1 MRLEPLDKPSSLLV
15 RIGYAVAKRRFGK
28 VPTPFKIAYARAP
41 KIAAVSFRVARLL
54 ERGLSLDP
62 ALVQLVMLR
71 TSQMNGCG
79 FCADL
84 HLAEAVRMR
93 LGVEKFRALD
103 AWRDSPAFSERERAA
118 LAYCEEATRSRHVS
132 DATFA
137 ELAKHFNETQIVEL
151 TWVNA
156 IGNFFNLLAVPLG
169 LESDGLAELALRRAS

>member
-1 MRLEPLDKPSSLLV
+1 V
-15 RIGYAVAKRRFGK
+15 RIGYAVARRRFGK
-28 VPTPFKIAYARAP
+28 VPTPFKVAYARAP
-41 KIAAVSFRVARLL
+41 KLAAISFRVARVL

-71 TSQMNGCG
+71 SSQMNGCG

-84 HLAEAVRMR
+84 HLAEAVRGR

-103 AWRDSPAFSERERAA
+103 AWRDSPAFTEPERAA
-118 LAYCEEATRSRHVS
+118 LAYCEEITRNRTVT

-137 ELAKHFNETQIVEL
+137 ELAKHFGEKQIVEL

-156 IGNFFNLLAVPLG
+156 IGNFFNLMAVPLG